1 MRFAYIVTI
10 FAASASAASL
20 QARKKGRKGAA
31 SGAAVGAAAG
41 AAGGAAA
48 GAATGAAT
56 GSTNTAAAGAVQRGA
71 STLVF
76 KEDGGVPGNECLTFR
91 NNGEWIPPSIYKR
104 PCTLTDLSFQA
115 KLSTRRASTRLPTDR

>member
-1 MRFAYIVTI
+1 MRFAFIVTLL
-10 FAASASAASL
+10 AATASAASL
-20 QARKKGRKGAA
+20 QTRQRGRGRGKNGNNNAGAA
-31 SGAAVGAAAG
+31 AGAG

-56 GSTNTAAAGAVQRGA
+56 GGNTAAAGAVQRGA

-91 NNGEWIPPSIYKR
+91 NNGELPLPK
-104 PCTLTDLSFQA
+104 A
-115 KLSTRRASTRLPTDR
+115 KMRMWVITNFPLR

>member
-1 MRFAYIVTI
+1 MKFAYIVTI

-56 GSTNTAAAGAVQRGA
+56 GSSNTAAAGAVQRGD

-91 NNGEWIPPSIYKR
+91 NNGEENLSSI
-104 PCTLTDLSFQA
+104 CT
-115 KLSTRRASTRLPTDR
+115 